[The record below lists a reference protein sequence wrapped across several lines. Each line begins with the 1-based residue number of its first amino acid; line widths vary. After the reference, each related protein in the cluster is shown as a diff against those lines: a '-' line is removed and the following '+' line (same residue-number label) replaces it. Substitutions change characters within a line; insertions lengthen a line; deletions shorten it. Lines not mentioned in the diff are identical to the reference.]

1 MRRQMPTCRSDVWHA
16 WRSAQYMTTAGS
28 TSTSFPTGVELAT
41 TVLRSKDAP
50 TPQEAVYASWYA
62 EAESVL
68 RGLSAE
74 K

>member
-1 MRRQMPTCRSDVWHA
+1 
-16 WRSAQYMTTAGS
+16 MTTAGS

-74 K
+74 KQTELDGLIWRWAGEATAE